1 MFNPKQAVV
10 YKKHTLGLLGEAFGE
25 PSIEVLYGFIS
36 KGGKHFTDSPML
48 FVNPSEYRLATI
60 EDFDVFGVVHNENY
74 LVAPLSESALKI
86 EENIELRTLTNKLK
100 FDCKSGF
107 CGQCKSKLISGKV
120 SLIQSPIAMLDED
133 EILACCC
140 KSITPIVIQQL

>member
-1 MFNPKQAVV
+1 MFNHKQAVV
-10 YKKHTLGLLGEAFGE
+10 YKNHTLGLLSEAFGK
-25 PSIEVLYGFIS
+25 PAIEILYGFIS
-36 KGGKHFTDSPML
+36 KGGKHFTDSPIL
-48 FVNPSEYRLATI
+48 FVSPSEYRLATI
-60 EDFDVFGVVHNENY
+60 EDFDIFGVVHNEAY
-74 LVAPLSESALKI
+74 LVEPLSKSVLKI
-86 EENIELRTLTNKLK
+86 EKNIELKTLTNQIK

-120 SLIQSPIAMLDED
+120 KIIQSPIAMLEND

>member
-1 MFNPKQAVV
+1 MFNHKQAVV
-10 YKKHTLGLLGEAFGE
+10 YKNHTLGLLSEAFGK
-25 PSIEVLYGFIS
+25 PAIEILYGFIS
-36 KGGKHFTDSPML
+36 KGGKHFTDSPIL
-48 FVNPSEYRLATI
+48 FVSPSEYRLATI
-60 EDFDVFGVVHNENY
+60 EDFDIFGVVHNEAY
-74 LVAPLSESALKI
+74 LVELLSKSVLKI
-86 EENIELRTLTNKLK
+86 EKNIELKTLTNQIK

-120 SLIQSPIAMLDED
+120 KIIQSPIAMLEND

>member
-1 MFNPKQAVV
+1 MFNHKQAVV
-10 YKKHTLGLLGEAFGE
+10 YKNHTLGLLSEAFGK
-25 PSIEVLYGFIS
+25 PAIEVLYGFIS
-36 KGGKHFTDSPML
+36 KGGKHFTDSPLL
-48 FVNPSEYRLATI
+48 FVNLSEYRLATI
-60 EDFDVFGVVHNENY
+60 EDFDVFGVVHSETY